1 MNIYQFN
8 IIQADVNMKSSI
20 LNVTV
25 LFIFSMK
32 CMVDCQE
39 IEIKKLRN
47 ITLNNL
53 DSIFIIYNGKIHF
66 HNVSLIG
73 KFSFVFF
80 LVIKF
85 NYFSDIFVTTSSIIP
100 TFTTENTM
108 SKI

>member
-8 IIQADVNMKSSI
+8 IIQADVNMKLSI

-39 IEIKKLRN
+39 IEVNKLRN

-53 DSIFIIYNGKIHF
+53 NPIFIIYNGKIHF

-73 KFSFVFF
+73 KFSSFF
-80 LVIKF
+80 SVIKF
-85 NYFSDIFVTTSSIIP
+85 NYFSDIFVTTSSIIT